1 MNKRIAF
8 GALLACTFAT
18 VNAQEKDYTV
28 NPAKEY
34 VFSTVKELKI
44 TPIKSQGRTGT
55 CWCFSGISF
64 LESELIRKG
73 KGEYDLSEMFVVN
86 HTYREKAERFV
97 RLHGEL
103 NFGQGGAFSDPLYV
117 LKNYGLVPNEV
128 MTGLQ
133 YGEDTHVHGE
143 MESIAT
149 AYVSAVVKNPNRK
162 LTPKWEVG
170 YKALIDSYPGELPET
185 FKYNGKEYTPKSFAS
200 ELEMNADDYVS
211 LTSFT
216 HHPFYSSFAIEVP
229 DNWLWTESYN
239 LPIEELIQTMDNA
252 IQTGYS
258 IAWATD
264 VSEKGFTRDGIAV
277 MPDIKAMETAGSDQA
292 RWVGLSTSE
301 KDKEINKMLEGPCPE
316 VKVTQELRQQAYD
329 NYQTTDD
336 HGMHIYGIAKDQTGK
351 EYYMVKNSWGE
362 TGKYKG
368 VWYASKAFVAYK
380 TLNIVV
386 HKDALPKKL
395 KNKLGIK

>member
-1 MNKRIAF
+1 MNKTIAF
-8 GALLACTFAT
+8 GALLACTISS
-18 VNAQEKDYTV
+18 VGAQEKDLTV
-28 NPAKEY
+28 TPAKEY

-44 TPIKSQGRTGT
+44 TPVKSQGRTGT

-73 KGEYDLSEMFVVN
+73 KGEHDLSEMFVVN
-86 HTYREKAERFV
+86 HTYREKADRYV
-97 RLHGEL
+97 RLHGKL

-117 LKNYGLVPNEV
+117 LENYGLVPNEV

-143 MESIAT
+143 MESIAS
-149 AYVSAVVKNPNRK
+149 AYVTAVAKNPNRK
-162 LTPKWEVG
+162 LTPKWKAG
-170 YKALIDSYPGELPET
+170 YNAVIDSYLGELPET
-185 FKYNGKEYTPKSFAS
+185 FQYNGKEYTPKSFAA
-200 ELEMNADDYVS
+200 ELDMNADDYVS

-216 HHPFYSSFAIEVP
+216 HHPFYSTFAIEVP

-239 LPIEELIQTMDNA
+239 LPIEELMQVMDNA
-252 IQTGYS
+252 IRTGYS

-264 VSEKGFTRDGIAV
+264 VSEKGFTRNGIAV
-277 MPDIKAMETAGSDQA
+277 VPDIEAIETAGSDQA

-301 KDKEINKMLEGPCPE
+301 KSKEISKMLEGPCPE
-316 VKVTQELRQQAYD
+316 VEVTQALRQKAYD

-368 VWYASKAFVAYK
+368 MWYASKAFVAYK
-380 TLNIVV
+380 TLNIVL
-386 HKDALPKKL
+386 HKDALPKNL
-395 KNKLGIK
+395 KSKLGIK

>member
-1 MNKRIAF
+1 MNKTIAF
-8 GALLACTFAT
+8 GALLACTISS
-18 VNAQEKDYTV
+18 VGAQEKDLTV
-28 NPAKEY
+28 TPAKEY

-44 TPIKSQGRTGT
+44 TPVKSQGRTGT

-73 KGEYDLSEMFVVN
+73 KGEHDLSEMFVVN
-86 HTYREKAERFV
+86 HTYREKADRFV
-97 RLHGEL
+97 RLHGKL

-117 LKNYGLVPNEV
+117 LENYGLVPNEV

-143 MESIAT
+143 MESIAS
-149 AYVSAVVKNPNRK
+149 AYVTAVAKNPNRK
-162 LTPKWEVG
+162 LTPKWKAG
-170 YKALIDSYPGELPET
+170 YNAVIDSYLGELPET
-185 FKYNGKEYTPKSFAS
+185 FQYNGKEYTPKSFAA
-200 ELEMNADDYVS
+200 ELDMNADDYVS

-216 HHPFYSSFAIEVP
+216 HHPFYSTFAIEVP

-239 LPIEELIQTMDNA
+239 LPIEELMQVMDNA
-252 IQTGYS
+252 IRTGYS

-264 VSEKGFTRDGIAV
+264 VSEKGFTRNGIAV
-277 MPDIKAMETAGSDQA
+277 VPDIEAIETAGSDQA

-301 KDKEINKMLEGPCPE
+301 KSKEISKMLEGPCPE
-316 VKVTQELRQQAYD
+316 VEVTQALRQKAYD

-368 VWYASKAFVAYK
+368 MWYASKAFVAYK
-380 TLNIVV
+380 TLNIVL
-386 HKDALPKKL
+386 HKDALPKNL
-395 KNKLGIK
+395 KSKLGIK